1 MDSFF
6 LLIFQI
12 SQRHMKLAVWMA
24 LTLSTVLL
32 YDLRT
37 WLVFISNLI
46 DTHFPKV
53 PAHTGLTAYSI
64 AEKEKED
71 TESHKIDEL
80 YEFFE

>member
-1 MDSFF
+1 
-6 LLIFQI
+6 
-12 SQRHMKLAVWMA
+12 MA

>member
-64 AEKEKED
+64 AEKENED